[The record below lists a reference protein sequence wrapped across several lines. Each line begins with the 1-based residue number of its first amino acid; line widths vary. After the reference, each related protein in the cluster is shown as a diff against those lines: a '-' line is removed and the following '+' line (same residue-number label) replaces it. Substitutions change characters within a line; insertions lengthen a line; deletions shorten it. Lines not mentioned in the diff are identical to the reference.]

1 MQSILQSK
9 CSHLCSQFY
18 SRNAASYAVNFAV
31 KNAVTYAIN
40 YTGSCTINY
49 AFNYTIRPFRR
60 CLDEVN
66 FYILTCGRY

>member
-1 MQSILQSK
+1 MENHVFYVFNDSIN
-9 CSHLCSQFY
+9 Y
-18 SRNAASYAVNFAV
+18 AV

>member
-1 MQSILQSK
+1 MENHVFYVFNDSI
-9 CSHLCSQFY
+9 
-18 SRNAASYAVNFAV
+18 NYAVKNAVTYAINFAV

-40 YTGSCTINY
+40 YTGSCTISY

-60 CLDEVN
+60 CLAEVY

>member
-1 MQSILQSK
+1 MENYVFYVFNDSIK
-9 CSHLCSQFY
+9 KKK
-18 SRNAASYAVNFAV
+18 

-40 YTGSCTINY
+40 YTVSCTINY

-60 CLDEVN
+60 CLAEVN

>member
-1 MQSILQSK
+1 MENHVFYVFNDSIN
-9 CSHLCSQFY
+9 Y
-18 SRNAASYAVNFAV
+18 AV

-49 AFNYTIRPFRR
+49 AFNYTIRLFRR